1 MEPAYIHFLMEQ
13 VDHAVGIAHDR
24 AETVTVER
32 GSGECAAIGI
42 NRRLPKQGKIEM
54 APNPAGLVDP
64 EVTVIRFC
72 TPAKQ
77 VKGVL
82 FHFACHPT
90 TTSDNRVTSEYCGAA
105 MEELDRQLGDGISCF
120 LQGCCGDVRPALHK
134 DGAFFSGNERD
145 VREAGGQLA
154 SEVLDILSGPMTAL
168 RSAELRAWTTQVELP
183 FQRVPDPAELQAD
196 PRDPEIV
203 RMWKRLLLDN
213 PHRLTGRHLLS
224 IQLMQICDEL
234 SWIAMNGEIVT
245 EYGLFIKQ
253 RSQSRTLP
261 LGYSNGMIG
270 YVPTARQLRE
280 GGYESE
286 RSTLPFGYPSPFQ
299 EQIEV
304 RIQSAISALLSERT
318 R

>member
-1 MEPAYIHFLMEQ
+1 MTDGAGSKQGRVGMGAVTSLLQLGTAKVDITPRLPIHLAGFGSRRSLCEDVSQRLYARAWLFKRNDGTGNEGSLLLVQGDLIWWGSEWIAPMSQRITEKWGIPPDRTLFHASHTHGGPQTTRQFCDSLGIMEPSYIHFLMEQ
-13 VDHAVGIAHDR
+13 VDHAVQIAHDCV
-24 AETVTVER
+24 ETVTVER
-32 GSGECAAIGI
+32 GSGACASIGI

-154 SEVLDILSGPMTAL
+154 
-168 RSAELRAWTTQVELP
+168 
-183 FQRVPDPAELQAD
+183 
-196 PRDPEIV
+196 
-203 RMWKRLLLDN
+203 
-213 PHRLTGRHLLS
+213 
-224 IQLMQICDEL
+224 
-234 SWIAMNGEIVT
+234 
-245 EYGLFIKQ
+245 
-253 RSQSRTLP
+253 
-261 LGYSNGMIG
+261 
-270 YVPTARQLRE
+270 
-280 GGYESE
+280 
-286 RSTLPFGYPSPFQ
+286 
-299 EQIEV
+299 
-304 RIQSAISALLSERT
+304 
-318 R
+318 